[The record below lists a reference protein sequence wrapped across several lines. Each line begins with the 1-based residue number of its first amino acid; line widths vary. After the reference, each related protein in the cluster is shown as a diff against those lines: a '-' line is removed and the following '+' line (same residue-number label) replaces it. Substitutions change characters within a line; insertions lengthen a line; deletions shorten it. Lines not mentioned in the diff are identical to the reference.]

1 MTFYM
6 RNYESDE
13 KFDISK
19 FLNYVEGVYDVLD
32 SPFLNRLQQLPTVQY
47 YNVDDGYKEI
57 DLIATSMYGDCTY
70 AYLIQYYNNDLRE
83 VFPEGTVLNLFDAQD
98 LEELFHD
105 IATQSNLNPGNMYGD
120 Y

>member
-19 FLNYVEGVYDVLD
+19 FMNYVEGVYDVLD
-32 SPFLNRLQQLPTVQY
+32 SPFLNRLKQLPTVKY
-47 YNVDDGYKEI
+47 YDVNIGFRDV
-57 DLIATSMYGDCTY
+57 DLIASSVYGDCTY
-70 AYLIQYYNNDLRE
+70 SYLIQFYNNDMRE
-83 VFPEGTVLNLFDAQD
+83 TFPEGTVLNLFSATD
-98 LEELFHD
+98 LEELFHE
-105 IATQSNLNPGNMYGD
+105 ISTESNLNPQNMYGD